1 MLKHA
6 RLAAATMV
14 MLALLAGCT
23 QQEQP
28 APQMQSTRESAP
40 PERREA
46 RVVVPDEVQG
56 QWQAVKIAILDKDN
70 NTEEVYTIPIGDEL
84 EISSSG
90 LALKVQT
97 FLPAFIMDGT
107 TLTSISNE
115 TKNPAVQIEISE
127 EGKKVFR
134 GWLFSLY
141 PGTHAFQHPR
151 YSFTL
156 VDFLPASEKGL
167 TKPTK

>member
-1 MLKHA
+1 MLKH
-6 RLAAATMV
+6 LAVFAAI
-14 MLALLAGCT
+14 LLVFSAGCS

-28 APQMQSTRESAP
+28 VPVAKTPQESAP
-40 PERREA
+40 QERREA
-46 RVVVPDEVQG
+46 RVLVPDEVQG
-56 QWQAVKIAILDKDN
+56 QWQAVKIAIMDKDN
-70 NTEEVYTIPIGDEL
+70 NTEEIYTIPIGGEL
-84 EISSSG
+84 EVPASD

-115 TKNPAVQIEISE
+115 AKNPAVQIEISE
-127 EGKKVFR
+127 GGRRVFR

-156 VDFLPASEKGL
+156 VDFLPMPKKG
-167 TKPTK
+167 

>member
-1 MLKHA
+1 MLKH
-6 RLAAATMV
+6 LAVFAV
-14 MLALLAGCT
+14 IQLVFLAGCS

-28 APQMQSTRESAP
+28 IPVAKAQKESAP
-40 PERREA
+40 QERREA
-46 RVVVPDEVQG
+46 RVLVPDEVQG
-56 QWQAVKIAILDKDN
+56 QWQAVKIAVMDKDN
-70 NTEEVYTIPIGDEL
+70 NTEEIYTIPIGGEL
-84 EISSSG
+84 EVPSSG

-115 TKNPAVQIEISE
+115 AKNPAVQIEISE
-127 EGKKVFR
+127 GGRRVFR

-156 VDFLPASEKGL
+156 VDFLPMPKKG
-167 TKPTK
+167 